1 MYRIGIAT
9 TDGIVVNQHFGRAD
23 QFLIYEAD
31 ENKQYRQMEYR
42 RVTPVCNGGEHDDGY
57 LLETVKKLADLDI
70 LLVSRV
76 GIRAQQ
82 VLEQNGLTV
91 FEMPGI
97 IQESI
102 TRALG
107 FIEVQKLL
115 NGE

>member
-1 MYRIGIAT
+1 MYRIGVAT

-23 QFLIYEAD
+23 QFLIYEED
-31 ENKQYRQMEYR
+31 ENKQYRQVESR
-42 RVTPVCNGGEHDDGY
+42 RFTPICNGGEHDDGN
-57 LLETVKKLADLDI
+57 LTETVKKLADLDI

-76 GIRAQQ
+76 GFRAQQ

-102 TRALG
+102 AKALNY
-107 FIEVQKLL
+107 IEIQKLL